1 MMFKFASAAL
11 ALSVLGTGGPGVRFE
26 ADGVRVGGQL
36 VQGRDIRVVEAM
48 LVSGAAVEPLTAAV
62 EIAVGGSTLVLEPGV
77 RAERVKDGIALT
89 VHGKKWIRAEAKGRV
104 VFLGNA
110 TIVRATETGWDLGGG
125 RALEGAMRVRVQQ
138 DDPDKNLEAMKEAA
152 RKAEEAMKPKPP
164 QPPIVEPPVPPA
176 PPPQPPPPAA
186 RARAR
191 RVFGDDPIIGSDPGQ
206 LPPVSPFGN

>member
-1 MMFKFASAAL
+1 MFKFASAAL
-11 ALSVLGTGGPGVRFE
+11 AIALLGAGGPGVRFE
-26 ADGVRVGGQL
+26 ADGVRVGDRL
-36 VQGRDIRVVEAM
+36 VQGRDIRVVETM

-62 EIAVGGSTLVLEPGV
+62 EIGVGGSTLVLEPGV
-77 RAERVKDGIALT
+77 RAERARDGIVLT

-104 VFLGNA
+104 IFLANA
-110 TIVRATETGWDLGGG
+110 TIVRATEAGWDLGGG

-164 QPPIVEPPVPPA
+164 QPPVVEPPVPPV
-176 PPPQPPPPAA
+176 PPPQPPPVAKKL
-186 RARAR
+186 RVR
-191 RVFGDDPIIGSDPGQ
+191 RVFGDDPVIGTDPGE